1 LSHPASPIFVLSIF
15 ELGSHKLFAWAGL
28 KPRSSWSL
36 PLEEIG
42 LLGVGHWCP
51 LKILNNF

>member
-28 KPRSSWSL
+28 KPRSSWFL